1 MNEIIENLVE
11 THYNLVALILSIKQ
25 HDDEVNLELFEIT
38 HINNSYLN
46 VVKALETLIASNV
59 VTLKTLKSYYIQLI
73 KRKPYWY
80 FDECDDI
87 FKLFDDEEAL
97 LKKYKEIYNAAMTEI
112 LTPNESILLESVT
125 EYKTCIDVLDKTKD
139 VYSTLLEEERYG
151 I

>member
-1 MNEIIENLVE
+1 MNEIIKNLVE

-25 HDDEVNLELFEIT
+25 HDDEVNLENFEIT

-46 VVKALETLIASNV
+46 VVKALETLIVSNV

-73 KRKPYWY
+73 KRKSYWV

-87 FKLFDDEEAL
+87 FKLLDNEEAM
-97 LKKYKEIYNAAMTEI
+97 LKKYEEIYNAAMNEI

-125 EYKTCIDVLDKTKD
+125 EYKTCLDVLNKTKD
-139 VYSTLLEEERYG
+139 IYSTFLEEE
-151 I
+151 

>member
-11 THYNLVALILSIKQ
+11 THYNLVALILSLKQ
-25 HDDEVNLELFEIT
+25 CDKVNLELFEIT
-38 HINNSYLN
+38 YINNSYLN

-73 KRKPYWY
+73 KGKSTWY

-112 LTPNESILLESVT
+112 LTPNEAILLESVN
-125 EYKTCIDVLDKTKD
+125 EYKMCLDVLNKTKD

>member
-11 THYNLVALILSIKQ
+11 THYNLVALILSLKQ
-25 HDDEVNLELFEIT
+25 HDKINLELFEIT

-73 KRKPYWY
+73 KGKSTWI

-112 LTPNESILLESVT
+112 LTPNEATLLESVN
-125 EYKTCIDVLDKTKD
+125 EYKMCLDVLNKTKD

>member
-1 MNEIIENLVE
+1 MNEIIKNLVE

-25 HDDEVNLELFEIT
+25 HDDEVNLENFEIT

-46 VVKALETLIASNV
+46 VVKALETLIVSNV

-73 KRKPYWY
+73 KRKSYWV

-87 FKLFDDEEAL
+87 FKLLDNEEAM
-97 LKKYKEIYNAAMTEI
+97 LKKYEEIYNAAMNEI

-125 EYKTCIDVLDKTKD
+125 EYKTCLDVLNKTKD
-139 VYSTLLEEERYG
+139 IYSTLLEEE
-151 I
+151 